1 MNVDCDSIS
10 ALKKAVAAGMLSVP
24 EVTQRLSVAIE
35 AEYMKDQ
42 PRMDF
47 INACEDLL
55 REIHTDGT
63 LPFVSRVKD
72 NEAFIQSRTKVRTY
86 PSFPVW
92 LKGCAVAA
100 ALLLIAVFGV
110 HHGRIAW
117 MIGETIDEGE
127 RYLIKGH
134 EINLEVI
141 QKAIAA
147 HGETEVQTES
157 LDEVVDLLGFTPLLP
172 DMSAMNVKKTSY
184 YLIISEGYII
194 LDVLYQRDPTA
205 LNVVCSI
212 SWYTDEE
219 EAYLT
224 VQQSGEGVTERI
236 AGTDVYCYMNINR
249 PGFIWSDGLTLYT
262 ISGGWTQ
269 EEGRTIVS
277 KMLAEKP

>member
-1 MNVDCDSIS
+1 MNADCDSLHALIDALSAGVIS
-10 ALKKAVAAGMLSVP
+10 SA
-24 EVTQRLSVAIE
+24 EVRERLIAAIE
-35 AEYMKDQ
+35 TEYAQLQ
-42 PRMDF
+42 PRMDI

-72 NEAFIQSRTKVRTY
+72 DEAFIQSRTKVRTY

-117 MIGETIDEGE
+117 MTGETIDEGE

-147 HGETEVQTES
+147 HGETDVQTES
-157 LDEVVDLLGFTPLLP
+157 LDEVIDLLGFTPLLP
-172 DMSAMNVKKTSY
+172 EMSGLDVQSTTY
-184 YLIISEGYII
+184 YLTITEGYIF
-194 LDVLYQRDPTA
+194 LDVLYQRDPKE

-236 AGTDVYCYMNINR
+236 AGTDVYCYMNVTR
-249 PGFIWSDGLTLYT
+249 PGFIWCEGLTVYL

-269 EEGRTIVS
+269 AEGRAIVS